1 MSSASSSKVSSSS
14 SEVRMAVSPS
24 PDVAPGVEGPIAVF
38 DSGVGGLTVVSALR
52 RELPGEDIVYLGDT
66 ARVPYGGKSRATIE
80 RYSEE
85 IGALLVSEGAK
96 MVIVACNSASALALP
111 RLRAMLPVSVEG
123 VIEPGAEAALAATRS
138 GHVAVIGTKA
148 TIGSGAYE
156 QALRARRPDVR
167 VTAVACPL
175 LVPLIEEGLLRDAVT
190 DAVLA
195 RYLEPLAEGDADTL
209 VLGCTHYPLLAEAIA
224 RVAGPQIT
232 LVDAAANCAAR
243 VRARLDEHK
252 LRAPAGREGRLQIAF
267 TDSPDSFLGVAAGE
281 LGLDPGSVQVRRVP
295 PLGQ

>member
-1 MSSASSSKVSSSS
+1 
-14 SEVRMAVSPS
+14 MAVSPI
-24 PDVAPGVEGPIAVF
+24 PDAGSHAAGPIAVF
-38 DSGVGGLTVVSALR
+38 DSGIGGLTVVSALR

-85 IGALLVSEGAK
+85 IAALLVGEGAK

-111 RLRAMLPVSVEG
+111 RLRAMLPVPVEG

-167 VTAVACPL
+167 VTGVACPL

-195 RYLEPLAEGDADTL
+195 RYLEPLSEGDADTL

-224 RVAGPQIT
+224 RVAGSRIT
-232 LVDAAANCAAR
+232 LVDAAANCAVR
-243 VRARLDEHK
+243 VRAQLEERQ
-252 LRAPAGREGRLQIAF
+252 LRAPAGSVGRLQIAF

>member
-1 MSSASSSKVSSSS
+1 M
-14 SEVRMAVSPS
+14 
-24 PDVAPGVEGPIAVF
+24 
-38 DSGVGGLTVVSALR
+38 VSALR